1 MNKKETISIITLVL
15 IGCIIMAFIDGV
27 ISPPYYV
34 KSLIKIVLFLVL
46 PFIYCILDKQVS
58 FKSLFSFN
66 KKGFLFSLGLG
77 ISVYIFI
84 LGSYFILS
92 PYFDLSNIKSSLQNN
107 IGVNKGNFVFV
118 ALYISFI
125 NSLLEEFFFRGF
137 AFLSLKKVSTKR
149 FAYIFSSSA
158 FALYHVAFMINWF
171 TPLLFILL
179 VAGLFIS
186 GMLFNWLNDKNEN
199 IYTSWLVHMC
209 ANFSINTIGFI
220 LFGIIL

>member
-1 MNKKETISIITLVL
+1 M
-15 IGCIIMAFIDGV
+15 
-27 ISPPYYV
+27 
-34 KSLIKIVLFLVL
+34 
-46 PFIYCILDKQVS
+46 
-58 FKSLFSFN
+58 
-66 KKGFLFSLGLG
+66 
-77 ISVYIFI
+77 SVYIFI

-92 PYFDLSNIKSSLQNN
+92 PYFDLSNVTSSLQNN

-137 AFLSLKKVSTKR
+137 AFLGLKKVSTKR

-158 FALYHVAFMINWF
+158 FALYHVAFMIDWF
-171 TPLLFILL
+171 TPLLFVLM
-179 VAGLFIS
+179 VAGLFIA
-186 GMLFNWLNDKNEN
+186 GMLFNWLNDKNGN

-220 LFGIIL
+220 LFGILF

>member
-1 MNKKETISIITLVL
+1 MNKKETISIITLVV
-15 IGCIIMAFIDGV
+15 IGCTIMAFIDGV
-27 ISPPYYV
+27 ISPPYYI
-34 KSLIKIVLFLVL
+34 KSLIKIILFLVI
-46 PFIYCILDKQVS
+46 PFVYSILDKQVS
-58 FKSLFSFN
+58 FKSLFNFN

-77 ISVYIFI
+77 LSVYIFI
-84 LGSYFILS
+84 LAAYFILS
-92 PYFDLSNIKSSLQNN
+92 PYFNLSNVTSSLQNN

-137 AFLSLKKVSTKR
+137 AFLNLKKVSNKKL
-149 FAYIFSSSA
+149 AYIFSSSS
-158 FALYHVAFMINWF
+158 FALYHVAFMLDWF

-179 VAGLFIS
+179 VAGLFIA

-220 LFGIIL
+220 LFGIL

>member
-1 MNKKETISIITLVL
+1 MNKKETLSIITLVL
-15 IGCIIMAFIDGV
+15 IGCSIMAFIDGV

-34 KSLIKIVLFLVL
+34 KSLIKLLLFLVL
-46 PFIYCILDKQVS
+46 PFAYCILDKKLS

-66 KKGFLFSLGLG
+66 KKDFLFSLGLG
-77 ISVYIFI
+77 MSVYIFI

-92 PYFDLSNIKSSLQNN
+92 PYFDLSNVTSSLQNN

-137 AFLSLKKVSTKR
+137 AFLGLKKVSTKR

-158 FALYHVAFMINWF
+158 FALYHVTFMIDWF
-171 TPLLFILL
+171 TPLLFVLM
-179 VAGLFIS
+179 VAGLFIA
-186 GMLFNWLNDKNEN
+186 GMLFNWLNDKNGN

-220 LFGIIL
+220 LFGILF